1 MSKVRELDPIIER
14 FHRQLNLCVMSYEL
28 GVETNNEYD
37 KRVSLE
43 DWESIWKELAFYR
56 GKLAELDAMEKRLEE
71 AVEIFSY
78 FNAVFGVSCG
88 CAIDEEMIEHARAWL
103 AKEKGLE

>member
-56 GKLAELDAMEKRLEE
+56 GKLAELDAMEKRLKDAREIILQFALVQAGAPAAPVVRHAGEWLEE
-71 AVEIFSY
+71 
-78 FNAVFGVSCG
+78 
-88 CAIDEEMIEHARAWL
+88 D
-103 AKEKGLE
+103 K